1 MLVNKY
7 VDGNTI
13 ENLYDS
19 SNIIASKYDLV
30 SKKLAIIFK
39 NGFQYLYHDV
49 KENDYLV
56 FEGSESQGKALNSHI
71 KNYKFEKVGNPI
83 DVSTIIEQINIF
95 KNNIN

>member
-19 SNIIASKYDLV
+19 SNIVASKYNMAT
-30 SKKLAIIFK
+30 KKLAIIFK
-39 NGFQYLYHDV
+39 NGQQYLYHDV

-56 FEGSESQGKALNSHI
+56 FEGSDSQGKALNSNI
-71 KNYKFEKVGNPI
+71 ISYKYEKVGNVI
-83 DVSTIIEQINIF
+83 DVTPILEQINNF
-95 KNNIN
+95 KNKI

>member
-19 SNIIASKYDLV
+19 SNVIASKYDMV
-30 SKKLAIIFK
+30 SKKLAVIFK

-56 FEGSESQGKALNSHI
+56 FEGSDSQGKALNSNII
-71 KNYKFEKVGNPI
+71 KYKYEKVGNPI
-83 DVSTIIEQINIF
+83 DVSTILEQINNF
-95 KNNIN
+95 KNKI